1 MPVDC
6 SSLGSFVREIL
17 QARILEWIFPIQCS
31 NPCLLCPLHWQVGS
45 LPLAHH
51 IHALLLFYHQVM
63 SNSLRS
69 HELQYIRLPGPSLSH
84 WVCSNLCP
92 LNQWCHPT
100 ILSSVALFSSV
111 FPSIRVLY
119 NESAFCIR
127 WPKYWS
133 LISLSVLPMNIQH
146 WYSLGLTGLVSL
158 LSKGLSRVFSNTA
171 VLKHQFLG

>member
-6 SSLGSFVREIL
+6 SSLGSFVHEIL
-17 QARILEWIFPIQCS
+17 QARILEWMFPMQHS

-51 IHALLLFYHQVM
+51 IHVLFCYSITKSCPTLCDPMNCSTSGFPVLHYLTEFAQTYVHWI
-63 SNSLRS
+63 SDAI
-69 HELQYIRLPGPSLSH
+69 QPSYP
-84 WVCSNLCP
+84 V
-92 LNQWCHPT
+92 T
-100 ILSSVALFSSV
+100 LFSSV

-146 WYSLGLTGLVSL
+146 WYSLGLTDLVSL
-158 LSKGLSRVFSNTA
+158 LSKGLSRVFSNTT